1 MKKIACYILSVIWIF
16 MSLNAYAIIP
26 DRKYIRLPQNSGLIY
41 KQLKVTTKD
50 GYRIETWFYPAQ
62 DIPHPDSQQ
71 SNILPYKTL
80 DNKKRPTLIICNGDA
95 GNMSYQQID
104 LAAIYATNGFN
115 VVTFDWRGF
124 GNSAEFEMNS
134 DYLCYT
140 EMLEDYRAVIKVAKK
155 QKEVD
160 KTQIFLM
167 GWSTGAYLSM
177 IAAHNNMNIRGC
189 ILSGTPSSY
198 EDVIPHLIK
207 TIKGKAEANLLVP
220 DNFPREQMPALIAPE
235 FKKSI
240 LLIVG
245 EDDDRTPLWMSEKI
259 YDALPEGIHKKL
271 SIYEEAGHGGVL
283 SPWFVDT
290 QRFVQ
295 ETIEFMT
302 IN

>member
-1 MKKIACYILSVIWIF
+1 